1 MLRVTCATCS
11 SVTPFHSLSQPSAWD
26 ASKKLRANL
35 CGTSP
40 LPSQAK
46 FGLIFHCSYA
56 ILLGPSAS
64 VEELG
69 RQAST
74 VASAAVAAC
83 DTDASGARTPSL
95 ASIEGATPA
104 QRAGWVM
111 SLCGATQAKDALQQL
126 PAGLV
131 LPALALRCTFQLL
144 SKGNVV
150 MFFWYAGT

>member
-1 MLRVTCATCS
+1 MCYLFLCHTV
-11 SVTPFHSLSQPSAWD
+11 SLIITGFCMGRLQEASRQPVRHQPLAF
-26 ASKKLRANL
+26 
-35 CGTSP
+35 TSHIR
-40 LPSQAK
+40 SH
-46 FGLIFHCSYA
+46 IHCSYA